1 MASQTIT
8 GNHASFSITV
18 DSYTLT
24 NLGTVGSNTVATG
37 LTVSGTADT
46 VVNAGTLSG
55 ESYAVAA
62 SQGLSLT
69 NQTGGRISGDTAI
82 DIYGAPGSV
91 TNAGVITGVFQ
102 GVALGAGGYV
112 NNQSGGAITGTGV
125 YGIQIRGGAGTVT
138 NAGSI
143 SGGTDAVRL
152 AAGYANRLVVD
163 PGARFTGT
171 VSAGN
176 TTAPWRS
183 ARWNLPAA
191 PNRKTERP
199 RHAIHQLRQRHDRQ
213 RCHVGGQRLGRR
225 QRHADQQRH
234 ACRFAR
240 PGCWRDLDQR
250 LRRRDRRS
258 WSRIRGDGGG
268 GRTGHGGET
277 QAESPARRHF
287 DLGAGGR
294 RHQPERW
301 HDRRDL
307 RTGHRS
313 GRFRHRG
320 QRWQHFRPLRRRPV

>member
-171 VSAGN
+171 VSGGN
-176 TTAPWRS
+176 TIGATAISTLELASGAATGTLSGLGTQFINFANVTIDSGATWAVNGS
-183 ARWNLPAA
+183 VGASVTLINSGTLAASLALGAGAILTNASGGAIGEAGAGYAVTGVGAGPATVVNA
-191 PNRKTERP
+191 GGNH
-199 RHAIHQLRQRHDRQ
+199 RHVRH
-213 RCHVGGQRLGRR
+213 
-225 QRHADQQRH
+225 
-234 ACRFAR
+234 R
-240 PGCWRDLDQR
+240 PGC
-250 LRRRDRRS
+250 RRC
-258 WSRIRGDGGG
+258 
-268 GRTGHGGET
+268 
-277 QAESPARRHF
+277 
-287 DLGAGGR
+287 